1 MKKKQVQTI
10 AIVIAVALVGIGF
23 WFTWQRVNP
32 KPEPKLVFKDNITF
46 KVGQKSFE
54 DEGETPDPA
63 LPTITVASII
73 DIQASDYDEASFN
86 KVPCG
91 NEPQDMMFRFVDTG
105 DVGSYEGTVYA
116 AKGNVC
122 KTYTFNYKVE
132 A

>member
-54 DEGETPDPA
+54 EIKQCVTKEIQIQIINAILSHPKITKRTLTDS
-63 LPTITVASII
+63 LPFEKNEILTQTKILSTTKQ
-73 DIQASDYDEASFN
+73 IQYDKKKKTWVMCSDSAYN
-86 KVPCG
+86 
-91 NEPQDMMFRFVDTG
+91 NL
-105 DVGSYEGTVYA
+105 
-116 AKGNVC
+116 
-122 KTYTFNYKVE
+122 
-132 A
+132 

>member
-54 DEGETPDPA
+54 DEGETPI
-63 LPTITVASII
+63 LHYQQLRLRQSSI
-73 DIQASDYDEASFN
+73 
-86 KVPCG
+86 
-91 NEPQDMMFRFVDTG
+91 
-105 DVGSYEGTVYA
+105 
-116 AKGNVC
+116 
-122 KTYTFNYKVE
+122 YKPRL
-132 A
+132 